1 LVLLRPIFIPNS
13 LDSQLHQSQA
23 GGKKT
28 ALTFGALL
36 SQEVPGGGT
45 VAKVERIRQVLSSP
59 LEAEEFRNQTE
70 QGWKVVAIEWERE
83 LAEAEP
89 QAPAVEEEPPF
100 GLQVSK
106 DSEQLEVN
114 PTEREALFL
123 MMELTVQEG
132 PYSRIAE
139 ELNRRGFRTRQGRKW
154 SPVSV
159 FQMLPRLIEV
169 GPRIFSTEEWQ
180 ERRRRLK
187 AAGQ

>member
-1 LVLLRPIFIPNS
+1 M
-13 LDSQLHQSQA
+13 
-23 GGKKT
+23 
-28 ALTFGALL
+28 
-36 SQEVPGGGT
+36 
-45 VAKVERIRQVLSSP
+45 AKVERVRQVLSSP
-59 LEAEEFRNQTE
+59 FGPDQLKNQTE
-70 QGWKVVAIEWERE
+70 QGWKIVAIEWERE
-83 LAEAEP
+83 VPEAAA
-89 QAPAVEEEPPF
+89 QAVPAGEEPPF

-106 DSEQLEVN
+106 ESDQLEVN

-132 PYSRIAE
+132 PYSRIAD
-139 ELNRRGFRTRQGRKW
+139 ELNRRGFRTRNGHKW

-187 AAGQ
+187 AAGI

>member
-1 LVLLRPIFIPNS
+1 
-13 LDSQLHQSQA
+13 
-23 GGKKT
+23 
-28 ALTFGALL
+28 
-36 SQEVPGGGT
+36 

-59 LEAEEFRNQTE
+59 FGADELRTQTE
-70 QGWKVVAIEWERE
+70 QGWRIVAIEWERE
-83 LAEAEP
+83 IAETMPEAS
-89 QAPAVEEEPPF
+89 AAGEEPPF
-100 GLQVSK
+100 GLQVS
-106 DSEQLEVN
+106 SESNELEVN

-123 MMELTVQEG
+123 MMELTVEEG

-139 ELNRRGFRTRQGRKW
+139 ELNRRGFRTRKGRRW

-187 AAGQ
+187 AIAQ